1 MLQYCSIRPKGGTDI
16 TRIIN
21 QGSETQKNLEPW
33 QASTKGA
40 VATDTRE
47 ENKYFGFVFLSSN
60 IIPVASIAQTQ
71 VEVS

>member
-33 QASTKGA
+33 QAFTKGA